1 MKHDLHEWL
10 RRLFAAGREEFFED
24 GMESNFSRE
33 LVACIEE
40 HNEVAIET
48 IRDLADTVNPS
59 VLSEALRW
67 IGQMEHDETYQARF
81 NLLTFCL
88 THAYANVRDGAG
100 LGLASMDDPQAI
112 PYLERAIADER
123 VSELKRDLEMV
134 LEQLVATG
142 VEIRN
147 DSKT

>member
-1 MKHDLHEWL
+1 VRDNLREWL
-10 RRLFAAGREEFFED
+10 QRLCWAGREEVFED

-40 HNEVAIET
+40 HGEAAIHAICELT
-48 IRDLADTVNPS
+48 DTVNPS

-67 IGQMEHDETYQARF
+67 IGHMAHNDTYQARF

-88 THAYANVRDGAG
+88 THSYARVRDGAG

-112 PYLERAIADER
+112 PYLERAIAAER
-123 VSELKRDLEMV
+123 IPELKHDMEMV
-134 LEQLVATG
+134 LAQLTATAA
-142 VEIRN
+142 ELRAIC
-147 DSKT
+147 